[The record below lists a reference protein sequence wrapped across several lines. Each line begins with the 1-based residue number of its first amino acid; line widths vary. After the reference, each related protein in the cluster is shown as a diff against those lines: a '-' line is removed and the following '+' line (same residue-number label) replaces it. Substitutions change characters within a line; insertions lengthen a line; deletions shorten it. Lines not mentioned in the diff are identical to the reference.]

1 MKYLAKQVSL
11 VMFAKKNEQ
20 ESKMFQ
26 RVNDQSENTNE
37 NITLD
42 SSRKRRK
49 IAKCEHKPNI
59 ICNGIKCK
67 GDIKY
72 VNICETKTA
81 RKLLTL
87 PFLY

>member
-1 MKYLAKQVSL
+1 MKYLAKHVSL

-26 RVNDQSENTNE
+26 RVNDQSEN
-37 NITLD
+37 TLD

-87 PFLY
+87 SFLY

>member
-1 MKYLAKQVSL
+1 M
-11 VMFAKKNEQ
+11 
-20 ESKMFQ
+20 
-26 RVNDQSENTNE
+26 NDQSEN
-37 NITLD
+37 TLD

-87 PFLY
+87 SFLY